1 MVLGVAGKRSTVC
14 GFEGD
19 DDDGD
24 KEAGRAGE
32 ESLERRRERRRDG
45 SGRSRALRA
54 KARPDGNED
63 GERYSREVQ
72 GVGFGEF

>member
-14 GFEGD
+14 SFEGD

-32 ESLERRRERRRDG
+32 ESLEQRRERRRDG

-54 KARPDGNED
+54 KARPDGDED

>member
-14 GFEGD
+14 SFEGD

-32 ESLERRRERRRDG
+32 ESLERRRGRRRDG
-45 SGRSRALRA
+45 SGRARALRA
-54 KARPDGNED
+54 KARPDGDED

-72 GVGFGEF
+72 GVGFGGF